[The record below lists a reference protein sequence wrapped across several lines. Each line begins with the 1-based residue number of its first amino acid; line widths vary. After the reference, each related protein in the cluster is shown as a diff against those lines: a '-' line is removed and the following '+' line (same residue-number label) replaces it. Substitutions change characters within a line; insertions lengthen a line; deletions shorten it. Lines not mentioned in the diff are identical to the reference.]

1 MKMIDLDT
9 EKEIKDL
16 GLFLTVK
23 QANQLIGYLEGFI
36 EIYGKQGQHIHLSDT
51 SHTREITIALYDDKD
66 LSKFSF
72 DQLAMKLLR
81 DEL

>member
-1 MKMIDLDT
+1 MKIIDIKKQKPVHQIATSLTIEQAGKMIASL
-9 EKEIKDL
+9 
-16 GLFLTVK
+16 
-23 QANQLIGYLEGFI
+23 NCLIDR
-36 EIYGKQGQHIHLSDT
+36 YGQQGQHEHISDT